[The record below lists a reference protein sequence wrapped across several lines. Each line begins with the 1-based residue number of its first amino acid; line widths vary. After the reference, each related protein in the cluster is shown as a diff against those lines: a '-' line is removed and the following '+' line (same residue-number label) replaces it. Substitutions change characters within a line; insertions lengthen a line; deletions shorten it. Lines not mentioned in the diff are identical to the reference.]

1 MGTVAPGRGR
11 GRDRGLLAEEGGEQ
25 LVSLEVILFVILG
38 AALGYY
44 AVAHFLVS
52 GGSAT

>member
-1 MGTVAPGRGR
+1 VN
-11 GRDRGLLAEEGGEQ
+11 
-25 LVSLEVILFVILG
+25 LETIIFILLG

-52 GGSAT
+52 GGQPA

>member
-1 MGTVAPGRGR
+1 MN
-11 GRDRGLLAEEGGEQ
+11 
-25 LVSLEVILFVILG
+25 LETILFILLG

-52 GGSAT
+52 GGSAA

>member
-1 MGTVAPGRGR
+1 MT
-11 GRDRGLLAEEGGEQ
+11 
-25 LVSLEVILFVILG
+25 LEWIIVFLIG

-52 GGSAT
+52 GGNVH